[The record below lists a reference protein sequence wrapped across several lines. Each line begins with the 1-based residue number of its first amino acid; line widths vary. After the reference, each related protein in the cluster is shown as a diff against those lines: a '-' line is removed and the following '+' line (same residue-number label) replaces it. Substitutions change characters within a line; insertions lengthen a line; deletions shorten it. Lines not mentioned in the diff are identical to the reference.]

1 MKCIFR
7 PMIGEHVSLSK
18 GTMLGPYEVDILL
31 GAGGMGEV
39 YRARDSRLGRTVA
52 IKVLHAGL
60 TANNEQ
66 RARFEREARAISSLS
81 HPHICALYDI
91 GRADDVEYLVMEYLE
106 GETLADKIV
115 RGRLPLSQMLR
126 YGAEIAD
133 ALQHAHRAGIT
144 HRDLKPG
151 NVMITTSGVK
161 LLDFGLAKLAVPE
174 RTSSDDSAAPT
185 VANPLT
191 AEGTILGTVMYMS
204 PEQLEGTAVDHRTD
218 IFSLGCVLYEMAT
231 GQRPFDG
238 GSRAAINAAI
248 LSSDPVPPR
257 LLQPSLP
264 TALDRIVL
272 TALEKRPDDRW
283 QTAQDVARQLRW
295 LSEPSTSAD
304 ALPPPQTTAPRRRLF
319 MATAGAA
326 LLGAL
331 LVWGATRFATTP
343 PINATAARL
352 DLALPVGIRQA
363 PAIDVRNFSLS
374 PDGQTLA
381 FAGLQGEVQSIFVRR
396 LDSLAVRKIEGSEDG
411 SSPFW
416 SSDGKWIGFSAR
428 GKLWKTQASSNASPE
443 LLCDALPTGAV
454 ASWVGRTILFSQPG
468 NAETGG
474 PREILRI
481 SDQGGTPVKV
491 TSLKPGEQW
500 HGWPRLLPDGRHFL
514 YLVSVANSLDRQLVM
529 ASLDSA
535 ASSVILRNVSEATL
549 LDADSL
555 LYVRDGRLLTQ
566 KFDASKGTTTGEAS
580 LVADDVAYWYPSC
593 EAEFDGANGVIV
605 YRTDTSTGSL
615 VLSDRTGKTK
625 LIDDHGPFDDVS
637 LNFSP
642 DGKRAA
648 ATVVN
653 RGNGLGDIWIY
664 DIARGVRDR
673 FTNEAG
679 LSCGP
684 VWSPDGRSLVYSTI
698 TGAPPHL
705 VRRAL
710 TSSVSEDL
718 MRPGS
723 FQFGGSFSADGSTF
737 FFRQFFWMKAEL
749 FRIDM
754 RTRRIEPLQ
763 IKGRDPQASPDGLWL
778 AFSADSP
785 GGVEVYLQS
794 LIDKDLPRQR
804 ISTHGGQNPR
814 WRRDGG
820 ELFYLSPQKVVMSVM
835 PRVAGDWTNAAE
847 AELFHAPADTL
858 NFAASPDGQS
868 FLFIEG
874 AHGAADSVF
883 HVILGSK

>member
-1 MKCIFR
+1 
-7 PMIGEHVSLSK
+7 MIGAHVSLSK

-52 IKVLHAGL
+52 IKVLRAGL

-66 RARFEREARAISSLS
+66 RARFEREARVISSLS

-174 RTSSDDSAAPT
+174 RISSDDSAAPT

-218 IFSLGCVLYEMAT
+218 IFSLGCVLYELAT
-231 GQRPFDG
+231 GQRPFGG
-238 GSRAAINAAI
+238 GSRAAISAAI
-248 LSSDPVPPR
+248 LSSDPAPPR

-304 ALPPPQTTAPRRRLF
+304 AVAPPLATARRRRLF

-326 LLGAL
+326 MLGGL
-331 LVWGATRFATTP
+331 LVWGATKFATTP
-343 PINATAARL
+343 PSKPVAARL
-352 DLALPVGIRQA
+352 DLALPVGIRQV
-363 PAIDVRNFSLS
+363 PSIDVRNFSLS

-416 SSDGKWIGFSAR
+416 SSDGKWIGFSAK
-428 GKLWKTQASSNASPE
+428 GKLWKTRAAGSAAPEELCQALA
-443 LLCDALPTGAV
+443 TGAI
-454 ASWVGRTILFSQPG
+454 ASWVGRTILFSRPG
-468 NAETGG
+468 NAEPGG
-474 PREILRI
+474 AREILRI
-481 SDQGGTPVKV
+481 SDQGGTPAKV

-514 YLVSVANSLDRQLVM
+514 YLVSFTNSLDRQLVM
-529 ASLDSA
+529 ASLDSPS
-535 ASSVILRNVSEATL
+535 SSVILRNISEATL
-549 LDADSL
+549 VADDSL
-555 LYVRDGRLLTQ
+555 LYVRDGRLLAQT
-566 KFDASKGTTTGEAS
+566 FDAGKGITTGEAS
-580 LVADDVAYWYPSC
+580 LIADDVSYFYPSC

-615 VLSDRTGKTK
+615 VMTDRMGKAR

-637 LNFSP
+637 LTFSP
-642 DGKRAA
+642 DGKQA
-648 ATVVN
+648 ATTVIN
-653 RGNGLGDIWIY
+653 RATELGDIWIY
-664 DIARGVRDR
+664 DLARSVRDR
-673 FTNEAG
+673 FTSESG
-679 LSCGP
+679 LAFGP
-684 VWSPDGRSLVYSTI
+684 VWSPDGKSIVYSTI
-698 TGAPPHL
+698 AGAAPHL

-710 TSSVSEDL
+710 TSSVSEEL
-718 MRPGS
+718 MPPGS
-723 FQFGGSFSADGSTF
+723 FQFAGSFSADGSTF

-749 FRIDM
+749 FRMDM
-754 RTRRIEPLQ
+754 RTRRIEPLH
-763 IKGRDPQASPDGLWL
+763 INGRDPQASPDRRWL

-814 WRRDGG
+814 WRRDSG
-820 ELFYLSPQKVVMSVM
+820 ELFYLSPQKVVMSVI

-847 AELFHAPADTL
+847 TELFHAPADTL

-883 HVILGSK
+883 HMILGSK